1 MMVNFLAC
9 DWLLVFDSQED
20 YTAAGHGFGT
30 LNVSYNSHGAN
41 DGNPPYPGDSVKKA
55 STRSPDYE
63 QFFLKTNPC

>member
-20 YTAAGHGFGT
+20 YTATGHGFGT
-30 LNVSYNSHGAN
+30 LNVSYDSHGAN
-41 DGNPPYPGDSVKKA
+41 DGNPPYPGDSVRKA
-55 STRSPDYE
+55 STRSPEYE